1 MAKMEFSPE
10 RVQKTHT
17 IAFQCTRVKNGKKK
31 SSSSMLLCA
40 VYERSEYVWET
51 LGALVK
57 ACTISKREGKR
68 IPGWNR
74 ILKNGM

>member
-1 MAKMEFSPE
+1 
-10 RVQKTHT
+10 
-17 IAFQCTRVKNGKKK
+17 
-31 SSSSMLLCA
+31 MLLCA